1 MKKSNEQM
9 IETSVCLKV
18 HEDYSQSMHDSL
30 QNQMAREELQKMESD
45 MIKSLEKRFE
55 DTGLN
60 LDDLMSSTVSSLS
73 QIISMT

>member
-1 MKKSNEQM
+1 MKKSKDKM

-18 HEDYSQSMHDSL
+18 QQDYAKSMHDSL

-60 LDDLMSSTVSSLS
+60 LDDLVSSTISSLS